1 MCDVV
6 QRIYNKGFEIGFE
19 IGFAKGFEIGLKK
32 GFEGGQKPIIIKMIK
47 ANYPDDEIINLTE
60 VSETFLNQ
68 LKEELKSF

>member
-6 QRIYNKGFEIGFE
+6 QRIYNKGFEIGF
-19 IGFAKGFEIGLKK
+19 AKGFEGA
-32 GFEGGQKPIIIKMIK
+32 QKPIIIKMIK
-47 ANYPDDEIINLTE
+47 ADLPDDEILQLTE